1 MTQYRMTDQPIRPIR
16 QLKAGADDNG
26 RRIDRVLRRALPQL
40 GLSQLHRAL
49 RVGDIT
55 RNEKRC
61 KASDRVA
68 EGDIISLALP
78 QSPALK
84 QTETDHAPPQSEP
97 LIDGRIILENSNILA
112 LHKRRGTLVHGE
124 GSLNEAVNRYL
135 SDSLPPSLSF
145 RPGPLHRLDR
155 NSSGLIL
162 FGKSLPGAQRFSEL
176 LKQRRLTKS
185 YLGLFRGTISTAQC
199 WNRPLRRDSQTQR
212 SHGSNSGA
220 TAQTLVQ
227 PLAHGG
233 DRSGGAL
240 TLALCQIHSGRTHQ
254 IRAHAAAEGYPL
266 AGDSKYGGGAFLGG
280 YILHALSIELDSSDT
295 LLGFSRLVDPPERS
309 VIERIERFLG
319 PEAVSRLTAVVQGPP
334 MRLHCN
340 S

>member
-1 MTQYRMTDQPIRPIR
+1 MTDQPIR
-16 QLKAGADDNG
+16 QLKAGVDDNG
-26 RRIDRVLRRALPQL
+26 RRIDRVVRRALPQL

-55 RNEKRC
+55 LNGKRC
-61 KASDRVA
+61 KACDRVA
-68 EGDIISLALP
+68 EGDLISLRLSQAAALE
-78 QSPALK
+78 

-124 GSLNEAVNRYL
+124 GSLNDAVNRYL
-135 SDSLPPSLSF
+135 SGRLPPSLSF

-155 NSSGLIL
+155 NSSGVIL
-162 FGKSLPGAQRFSEL
+162 FGKSLQGSQRFSEL
-176 LKQRRLTKS
+176 LKQRRVTKS
-185 YLGLFRGTISTAQC
+185 YLGLFCGSISVAQC
-199 WNRPLRRDSQTQR
+199 WRRPLRRDSQTQR

-233 DRSGGAL
+233 DRAGGAL

-280 YILHALSIELDSSDT
+280 YILHALSIELDSNDT
-295 LLGFSRLVDPPERS
+295 LLGFSHLVDPPEQS
-309 VIERIERFLG
+309 VVERVERFLG
-319 PEAVSRLTAVVQGPP
+319 QEAVSSLTAVVQGPP
-334 MRLHCN
+334 IRLHCN
-340 S
+340 P